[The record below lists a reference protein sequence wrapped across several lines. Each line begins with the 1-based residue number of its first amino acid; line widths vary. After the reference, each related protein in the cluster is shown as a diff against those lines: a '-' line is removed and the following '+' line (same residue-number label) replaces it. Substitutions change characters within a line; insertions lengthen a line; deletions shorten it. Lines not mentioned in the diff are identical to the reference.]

1 MNKSIIINKTEFHYK
16 EAGEGKV
23 LVLLHGNSSSSSY
36 YEEEIKFFSQYYRV
50 IAMDSRGHGKSG
62 WGKKKLTI
70 ETMAGDVRSFLQ
82 ALQIEKAFLFG
93 FSDGGNIALQY
104 GVLYDDLV
112 EGMVIISANT
122 YPEGLK
128 KKERIILGILHGV
141 AKFAALFSEIGKRF
155 SHRIRLMTEDPKIEL
170 QELKKIKV
178 PVLLITGENDVVEI
192 EHIQDIKN
200 HLPKAQLKIIEKA
213 GHNLLKEY
221 PEKLNTIIKDFLDSF
236 Q

>member
-36 YEEEIKFFSQYYRV
+36 FEEEIKFFSQYYRV

-104 GVLYDDLV
+104 GVLYDNLV

-141 AKFAALFSEIGKRF
+141 AKFAALFSDIGKRF